1 MNKEFLLSRLIDLFP
16 GRELWLLTGV
26 FAMGML
32 AALFETL
39 GVASILP
46 FMTLVL
52 DPTAMDRYPLL
63 SSIGR
68 SVGATSSREA
78 LLLMG
83 VATAVVVAL
92 GNAAAAANILVH
104 ERFGA
109 RTFARLSAA
118 LFAGYLRQPYS
129 FHVQRDAPS
138 LIKVIHTDVR
148 VVMSAIINPFLL
160 AVSKAFMAIGL
171 LSLLFLQDPFVAV
184 TAAILLGMTYSIVF
198 RLVRVRQRRLGM
210 EMNAHNLD
218 RQRIVQEG
226 LGGVKELR
234 MLGRERHVIDRF
246 EAATVGAARAE
257 ASNRLNSALPRY
269 VLEAVSFGGILLVTL
284 VLLATADKGAQ
295 SVVPI
300 LALYAFAGYRL
311 LPALQQIFSS
321 AVSIR
326 FYQPVLRGL
335 HEDFAAVTAAPTALP
350 GSSLAHMPDVRFTDA
365 IRLEKV
371 SFTYLGGAGP
381 SLQDVNLIIRPR
393 ESIGLVGR
401 TGAGKTTLADMILG
415 FFEPSA
421 GSLTVD
427 GVPLTGS
434 AIRAWRRRVGYVP
447 QYVFLAN
454 ATVAENIAFGLPP
467 REIDGEVVRR
477 AARLA
482 EAEKFICALP
492 QGFETLVGERG
503 VKLSGGQRQRI
514 GIARALYYEPEV
526 LVFDEATS
534 ALDGLTEDAVMEAI
548 RLLSGHRTII
558 LIAHRLRTVEA
569 CDRIVMLENGRVLAD
584 GSYDDLLETSQDFR
598 RLVGRT
604 RARSFEAAE

>member
-1 MNKEFLLSRLIDLFP
+1 MNKEFLLSRFIDLFP
-16 GRELWLLTGV
+16 GRELWLLAGV
-26 FAMGML
+26 FGVGMVS
-32 AALFETL
+32 ALFETL

-52 DPTAMDRYPLL
+52 DPTAMDRYPVL

-68 SVGATSSREA
+68 LVGATSSREA
-78 LLLMG
+78 LFFMG
-83 VATAVVVAL
+83 AATAAVVAL
-92 GNAAAAANILVH
+92 GNIAAATNVLVH
-104 ERFGA
+104 ERFAA

-118 LFAGYLRQPYS
+118 LFAGYLRQPYA

-138 LIKVIHTDVR
+138 LMKVILTDVR
-148 VVMSAIINPFLL
+148 IVMSAIINPFLL
-160 AVSKAFMAIGL
+160 AISKAFMAAGL
-171 LSLLFLQDPFVAV
+171 LSLLFLQNPFVALTIALV
-184 TAAILLGMTYSIVF
+184 LSVAYSVVF
-198 RLVRVRQRRLGM
+198 RLVHARQRRLGA
-210 EMNAHNLD
+210 EMNRHNLD

-226 LGGVKELR
+226 LGGVKDLQ
-234 MLGRERHVIDRF
+234 MLGREQHVVNRF
-246 EAATVGAARAE
+246 EGATVGAARAE

-269 VLEAVSFGGILLVTL
+269 VLETVSFGGILLVTL
-284 VLLATADKGAQ
+284 ALLATSAKGAQ
-295 SVVPI
+295 EVVPI

-321 AVSIR
+321 AVTIR

-335 HEDFAAVTAAPTALP
+335 HEDFEAVAAAPTVLP
-350 GSSLAHMPDVRFTDA
+350 GESLAPASEVRFTDA
-365 IRLEKV
+365 IRLDKV
-371 SFTYLGGAGP
+371 TFTYLGGAAP
-381 SLQDVNLIIRPR
+381 SLHEVDLIIRPK

-415 FFEPSA
+415 LYEPSD
-421 GSLTVD
+421 GSITVD
-427 GVPLTGS
+427 RIPLSGP

-447 QYVFLAN
+447 QHVFLAN
-454 ATVAENIAFGLPP
+454 ASVAENIAFGLPP
-467 REIDGEVVRR
+467 LRIDGEAVRR

-482 EAEKFICALP
+482 QADEFILALP

-514 GIARALYYEPEV
+514 GIARALYHDPEV

-548 RLLSGHRTII
+548 RALRGDRTII

-569 CDRIVMLENGRVLAD
+569 CDRIIMLEHGEIVAD
-584 GSYDDLLETSQDFR
+584 GRYHNLLKTSEKFR
-598 RLVGRT
+598 WLVGDSHAIRKEM
-604 RARSFEAAE
+604 AG